1 MYVTRRIPRRIA
13 VRILRQIAVGITPG
27 TMYETTF
34 PVASLTTVYSILST
48 VWGVIP
54 QAGVSFSQHQA

>member
-1 MYVTRRIPRRIA
+1 
-13 VRILRQIAVGITPG
+13 
-27 TMYETTF
+27 MYETTF